1 MKIVD
6 IYVKKTNKKYKTNYG
21 VPFQCVELI
30 RRVFSTVM
38 NVSFPD
44 VVDAVE
50 FFNNINFL
58 SNSRI
63 NVKLDTFSYQY
74 TNNYLYYLNP
84 WSILFWK
91 YKKPNFPYGHVALVL
106 DSNEKETIVIQQ
118 NLNPPV
124 KIYDTKDLFQKMNC
138 PDSKFLGVKTLPMR
152 FASGFRDVDYNVVK
166 V

>member
-44 VVDAVE
+44 VVDAVD

-63 NVKLDTFSYQY
+63 
-74 TNNYLYYLNP
+74 
-84 WSILFWK
+84 
-91 YKKPNFPYGHVALVL
+91 
-106 DSNEKETIVIQQ
+106 
-118 NLNPPV
+118 
-124 KIYDTKDLFQKMNC
+124 IYFY
-138 PDSKFLGVKTLPMR
+138 R
-152 FASGFRDVDYNVVK
+152 RI
-166 V
+166 